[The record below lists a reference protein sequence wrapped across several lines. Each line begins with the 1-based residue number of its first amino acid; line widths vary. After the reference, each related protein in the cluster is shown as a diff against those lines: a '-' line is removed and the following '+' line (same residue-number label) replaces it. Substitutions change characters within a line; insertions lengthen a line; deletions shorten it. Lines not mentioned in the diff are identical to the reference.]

1 MYNKIIDPYSLK
13 LVNINSIHGK
23 NIIKQ
28 YLRTLL
34 GGMHIMMTED
44 EDPDDQEYLKL
55 GLSDK
60 SMRYL
65 I

>member
-1 MYNKIIDPYSLK
+1 M
-13 LVNINSIHGK
+13 GK

-28 YLRTLL
+28 YLGTLL
-34 GGMHIMMTED
+34 VGIHIMMTED

-60 SMRYL
+60 SMRCL